1 MLTIGKFGNFDCSF
15 WFKFSYLFCV
25 GKLAVRHGFLTPCYP
40 KCMEMFLL
48 ATVTALLTVIII
60 DTERKRRAHL
70 CQQVEVTKR
79 R

>member
-1 MLTIGKFGNFDCSF
+1 
-15 WFKFSYLFCV
+15 
-25 GKLAVRHGFLTPCYP
+25 
-40 KCMEMFLL
+40 MEMFVL

-60 DTERKRRAHL
+60 DMGRKRRAYL